1 MHDSTTSSNDGDT
14 KFLKAFGTLLD
25 AGMLVISPDLEIIHS
40 NRLALEF
47 FELENVKIRT
57 ERSYLKFIRFLAE
70 RGDFGPGHADMICN
84 IMEKRILEHIRPD
97 NNEIL
102 RASLCTP
109 SGRRLIV
116 QQISTPEGII
126 TLTAQDKTQELRQEE
141 ILQSAMQMGGSGYW
155 FYNVKTG
162 ELELNSAYFENFIP
176 PAEMEKIKKKG
187 LWHIIHPQDYEKA
200 KSILTFSPISL
211 NKNIITLRIKLPGTE
226 TIWTRSHL
234 RVMKNTVGQIIGVIC
249 FFCDVTKELKAE
261 DKIRK
266 AQKRTQESLEAK
278 NTFLAK
284 LSHEIRTPMN
294 AVIGIADA
302 LIHHHHD
309 VTIKPKLE
317 LIESSAAGILHILDR
332 TLSHSRLESTEIA
345 LNKKPE
351 NIIELVETACLFW
364 TEKGLAN
371 NTTLEFHAQGDIP
384 EKLLIDKFRYEQC
397 INNLLSNAI
406 KFTKNGK
413 IKVILTVQTT
423 ATGVE
428 QLVLAIKDSGIGMTQ
443 DQMKRIFT
451 PFTQAS
457 GSIASQYGG
466 TGLGMSITKEIIEA
480 MNGRISVRS
489 EIGNGS
495 IFLITLPLEVEASEN
510 HISLQS
516 SSLVGQMLEKATPE
530 PTSYDSLKVLVVDDN
545 STNHLVVRSLLDAVV
560 SEIYT
565 ANHGREALDVLSVQD
580 VDVILMD
587 IHMPIMDGIEATLAI
602 RSSGKPWANVPI
614 IALTADPEYQQRR
627 VCVNIGMDYALAKP
641 IKLVE
646 ILEALDIVQQVE
658 RKNAYLEKAPAG

>member
-1 MHDSTTSSNDGDT
+1 
-14 KFLKAFGTLLD
+14 
-25 AGMLVISPDLEIIHS
+25 
-40 NRLALEF
+40 
-47 FELENVKIRT
+47 
-57 ERSYLKFIRFLAE
+57 
-70 RGDFGPGHADMICN
+70 
-84 IMEKRILEHIRPD
+84 
-97 NNEIL
+97 
-102 RASLCTP
+102 
-109 SGRRLIV
+109 
-116 QQISTPEGII
+116 
-126 TLTAQDKTQELRQEE
+126 
-141 ILQSAMQMGGSGYW
+141 
-155 FYNVKTG
+155 
-162 ELELNSAYFENFIP
+162 
-176 PAEMEKIKKKG
+176 
-187 LWHIIHPQDYEKA
+187 
-200 KSILTFSPISL
+200 
-211 NKNIITLRIKLPGTE
+211 
-226 TIWTRSHL
+226 
-234 RVMKNTVGQIIGVIC
+234 
-249 FFCDVTKELKAE
+249 
-261 DKIRK
+261 
-266 AQKRTQESLEAK
+266 
-278 NTFLAK
+278 
-284 LSHEIRTPMN
+284 MN